1 MLILPQFLGKMAA
14 EMDCDFEVVMEFG
27 FEVPNTKFDK
37 QDMKE
42 WMKKEGEYKITFL
55 LGVAI
60 SLKER

>member
-1 MLILPQFLGKMAA
+1 
-14 EMDCDFEVVMEFG
+14 MEFG

-55 LGVAI
+55 LGVDI
-60 SLKER
+60 F

>member
-1 MLILPQFLGKMAA
+1 MAA